1 MQKKPKFVVSAKF
14 PEEKLWKIKVTGLTT
29 WEHTFFPVV
38 DRCTWIDQICEIWG
52 YSFEEEKTYSSRL
65 TELPLTVRY

>member
-1 MQKKPKFVVSAKF
+1 MQKHSFVVSAKF

-29 WEHTFFPVV
+29 LEHTFSPVV

-52 YSFEEEKTYSSRL
+52 LLSFWRGENLFKSTDWAASHS
-65 TELPLTVRY
+65 